1 MYSNAEYYDMVLCV
15 GRAPNNCVVAA
26 RELYS
31 EQHPGRPVPS
41 YGCFLRLVNRLHSTD
56 DFLDQRFEEW
66 IGRAGTVPWPP
77 RSPDLT
83 PLDFFLVGLPQGNC
97 VWYRKLISGGHE
109 KNYYGVCRTN
119 TWNYPECN
127 AFRDPQSRDVRPS
140 RWKPHRAFPVKWISL
155 IDTVNF
161 NKSDKIVPKFSC

>member
-15 GRAPNNCVVAA
+15 GRAPNNSLVAA

-83 PLDFFLVGLPQGNC
+83 PLDFFLWGYLKGIVYGTESSSAEAMKKIIMACAELTPEIIRNATRSVIRRAEMC
-97 VWYRKLISGGHE
+97 VLRGGSHIE
-109 KNYYGVCRTN
+109 
-119 TWNYPECN
+119 P
-127 AFRDPQSRDVRPS
+127 
-140 RWKPHRAFPVKWISL
+140 L
-155 IDTVNF
+155 L
-161 NKSDKIVPKFSC
+161 